1 MGKAVFQT
9 EIIELGEQVDAFF
22 EEGMFVLFGENVPD
36 TLKDFCHFIDQKKV
50 DGTIKKGDKLVV
62 DQKEYLIT
70 AVGDI
75 AQSNL
80 ETLGHLTVVFSG
92 AKEAGLPG
100 SICVEAKPMPKLTIG
115 SKLSIVEEY
124 TRDIKRLVSGLYKR
138 SYCESSNSFYCT
150 KKKLVSDSYIFE
162 CSDNYNH
169 VQKII
174 HTFLKKCK
182 IIC

>member
-1 MGKAVFQT
+1 
-9 EIIELGEQVDAFF
+9 
-22 EEGMFVLFGENVPD
+22 MFVLFGDNVPD

-92 AKEAGLPG
+92 AKEAGLLEVFVLRQNQCQNLQ
-100 SICVEAKPMPKLTIG
+100 SEVNF
-115 SKLSIVEEY
+115 LS
-124 TRDIKRLVSGLYKR
+124 
-138 SYCESSNSFYCT
+138 
-150 KKKLVSDSYIFE
+150 
-162 CSDNYNH
+162 
-169 VQKII
+169 
-174 HTFLKKCK
+174 
-182 IIC
+182 